1 MLQTSARL
9 LRLLS
14 LFQAQRYW
22 SGAALAHRLDVTART
37 LRRDVDRL
45 RSLGY
50 PVHSTSGTAGGYQLG
65 AGAILPPLLLDDDE
79 AVAVAL
85 GLRTSASGSV
95 TGIEEASV
103 RALLKLEQVLPSR
116 LRHRVA
122 ALHSFIV
129 PLTNRDSSNRQSASP
144 DSNYPDSS
152 YRRPTVDAE
161 RLSAIAGACRDHEG
175 IRFSYHNRTGAP
187 SARAVEPHRL
197 VHTGYRWYLVAW
209 DVGRQDWRTFR
220 VDRIEGKLKTSTRFK
235 PRKPPEGD
243 FATFVSKS
251 LASVPY
257 PYRARVTLQAPVDA
271 LAKRVPPSAGM
282 LEAIDERSCTLHTG
296 AHSLEGITIH
306 LSLLGVDFQVHEPPE
321 LIDYIRQLAD
331 RLRRATP

>member
-22 SGAALAHRLDVTART
+22 SGAELSQRLDVTART

-65 AGAILPPLLLDDDE
+65 AGATLPPLLLDDDE

-85 GLRTSASGSV
+85 GLRTSASGGV
-95 TGIEEASV
+95 GGIEEASV
-103 RALLKLEQVLPSR
+103 RALMKLEQVLPPR

-122 ALHSFIV
+122 ALHSFIL
-129 PLTNRDSSNRQSASP
+129 PLGNRGPS
-144 DSNYPDSS
+144 
-152 YRRPTVDAE
+152 VDAK
-161 RLSAIAGACRDHEG
+161 RLSAIAGACRDQEG
-175 IRFSYHNRTGAP
+175 IRFQYQDRAGAP
-187 SARAVEPHRL
+187 SARSVEPHRL

-209 DVGRQDWRTFR
+209 DLGRKDWRTFR

-235 PRKPPEGD
+235 QRKPPDGD
-243 FATFVSKS
+243 FAAYVSKALS
-251 LASVPY
+251 YAPSPH
-257 PYRARVTLQAPVDA
+257 RARVTLRVPVEA
-271 LAKRVPPSAGM
+271 IAKRLPPSAGM
-282 LEAIDERSCTLHTG
+282 LEEIDEHSCMLQTG
-296 AHSLEGITIH
+296 SHSLEGITIH
-306 LSLLGVDFQVHEPPE
+306 LALLGVDFQVHEPPE
-321 LIDYIRQLAD
+321 LIDYIRRLAE
-331 RLRRATP
+331 RLRGATV

>member
-22 SGAALAHRLDVTART
+22 SGADLSHRLEVTGRT

-65 AGAILPPLLLDDDE
+65 AGATIPPLLLDDEE

-95 TGIEEASV
+95 SGIEEASV
-103 RALLKLEQVLPSR
+103 RALLKLEQVLPPR

-122 ALHSFIV
+122 ALHSYIV
-129 PLTNRDSSNRQSASP
+129 PLGTRG
-144 DSNYPDSS
+144 
-152 YRRPTVDAE
+152 PTVDAE
-161 RLSAIAGACRDHEG
+161 LLSVIAAACRDHEG
-175 IRFSYHNRTGAP
+175 IRFSYHNRSGAP
-187 SARAVEPHRL
+187 SVRVVEPHRL
-197 VHTGYRWYLVAW
+197 VHTGYRWYLAAW
-209 DVGRQDWRTFR
+209 DTGRKDWRTFR
-220 VDRIEGKLKTSTRFK
+220 IDRIEGKLKTSTRFR
-235 PRKPPEGD
+235 PRTPPEGD

-251 LASVPY
+251 LAQAPY
-257 PYRARVTLQAPVDA
+257 PYRARVTLRAP
-271 LAKRVPPSAGM
+271 LATIAQRIPPSAGV
-282 LEAIDERSCTLHTG
+282 LEAVDEYSCMLDTG
-296 AHSLEGITIH
+296 SHSLEGITIH
-306 LSLLGVDFQVHEPPE
+306 LSLLGIDFEVHEPPE
-321 LIDYIRQLAD
+321 LIDYIRRLAD
-331 RLRRATP
+331 RLRQATA